1 MVVLNGGHQKGVTSK
16 MTNNSGKRA
25 REEIELEN
33 IDIEHHQVK
42 RAKIEEPSEVKEEV
56 EEEDDD
62 EVINFGKIPSQAL
75 CEEQFK
81 YYMKHSA
88 RCPNQLQA
96 MQMMDE
102 VRYYKEILER
112 LYPSSKVLIPRDDY
126 DTDEEEEVAV
136 PAVPTQYP
144 TEWDDDEVENGNTN
158 DIDTDVE

>member
-1 MVVLNGGHQKGVTSK
+1 VVLNGVTSK

-42 RAKIEEPSEVKEEV
+42 KAKIEEPIEVKEEV

-102 VRYYKEILER
+102 VQYYKEILER

-126 DTDEEEEVAV
+126 DTDEEEEEVAV

-144 TEWDDDEVENGNTN
+144 TEWDDDEVENENTN